1 MKIYRRRQL
10 LYLAAGAAALPALSR
25 IAGAQPYPSRPV
37 RIVVGFAPGIN
48 PDIIA
53 RLIAQPL
60 SERLGQQIIVENR
73 PGAGSTIGTE
83 AVVRAPPD
91 GYTLL
96 AVTSTN
102 TVNSTLYDKLTF
114 DFIRDIAPIAG
125 TVRLPSIMA
134 VTPSLPVKTVPE
146 FIAYA
151 KANPHKLTMASPGVG
166 SAAHVMGEL
175 FKAMTEID
183 ILHVPYRNTYFPDLL
198 SGLVQMVF
206 IPIASVLEYI
216 RGEKLRAL
224 AVTGARRSEVL
235 PDVPTVGE
243 FVPGYE
249 AYVWDGIGAPRGTP
263 ADIISRLNGAIN
275 ASLTDPDMQVRF
287 AALGAE
293 PMIMTPAG
301 FRKFVAGETEK
312 WGKVVHA
319 ANMKS
324 D

>member
-1 MKIYRRRQL
+1 MKLYRRQFL
-10 LYLAAGAAALPALSR
+10 HLAAAAVALPAVAR
-25 IAGAQPYPSRPV
+25 FAWAQVYPSRPV

-83 AVVRAPPD
+83 AVVRAPAD

-125 TVRLPSIMA
+125 TVRLPSVMA

-151 KANPHKLTMASPGVG
+151 KTHPHKLTMASPGVG

-183 ILHVPYRNTYFPDLL
+183 ILHVPYRGTYFPDLL
-198 SGLVQMVF
+198 SGLVQMAF

-224 AVTGARRSEVL
+224 AVTGARPTEVL
-235 PDVPTVGE
+235 PDVPTLGE

-263 ADIISRLNGAIN
+263 AEIIYRLNGAIN
-275 ASLTDPDMQVRF
+275 ASLADPDMQARF

-301 FRKFVAGETEK
+301 FGKFVADETEK
-312 WGKVVHA
+312 WSKAIRA
-319 ANMKS
+319 ANIKS
-324 D
+324 E

>member
-10 LYLAAGAAALPALSR
+10 LYLAAGAAALPGLSR

-301 FRKFVAGETEK
+301 FGKFVAGETEK